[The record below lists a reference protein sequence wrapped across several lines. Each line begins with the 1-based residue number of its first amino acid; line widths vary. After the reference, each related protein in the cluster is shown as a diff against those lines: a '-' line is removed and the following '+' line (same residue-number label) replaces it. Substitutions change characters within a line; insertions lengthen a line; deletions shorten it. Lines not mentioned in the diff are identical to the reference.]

1 MRLLE
6 WAPLVVFF
14 NQCGGVH
21 LGGRFPCV
29 VCVWVSFPFEEILQD
44 LPLPVETVIND
55 GLDFVLV
62 FALDQFVI
70 SSASGMARGEVFD
83 GPTDWLGSRDPMTPI
98 RYTHG
103 SPTGLDD

>member
-6 WAPLVVFF
+6 RASLMVLF

-29 VCVWVSFPFEEILQD
+29 VCVRVSLPFEEILQG
-44 LPLPVETVIND
+44 LPPPVETVIND

-62 FALDQFVI
+62 FTLDQFGGWSDVVGAVLWGLAI
-70 SSASGMARGEVFD
+70 RGKEASVEHVVDLPGVG
-83 GPTDWLGSRDPMTPI
+83 
-98 RYTHG
+98 
-103 SPTGLDD
+103 